1 MFKIK
6 NFVVILFVF
15 VAGFGLFS
23 CKSDL
28 VHGNGEG
35 RTYDTIEIMYERVL
49 PDLCPSGMCM
59 GVQDPSG
66 FSVYSYDH
74 GGHSGHSWQQI
85 AENKWTGVVD
95 LPYSNSPNMVTVM
108 DQKVVKEYVFTG
120 RRIYA
125 RIRGQDQWVELTRV
139 TPQFDGYGEQ
149 AEFILKAGIII
160 TNF

>member
-1 MFKIK
+1 MKLK
-6 NFVVILFVF
+6 NYVVVALFAFAAFMV
-15 VAGFGLFS
+15 VS
-23 CKSDL
+23 CKSDSAN
-28 VHGNGEG
+28 GGEG
-35 RTYDTIEIMYERVL
+35 KTYDTIEIMYERVL
-49 PDLCPSGMCM
+49 PDLCPAYLCM
-59 GVQDPSG
+59 GVRDPSG

-95 LPYSNSPNMVTVM
+95 LPYSNSPNMVTIM
-108 DQKVVKEYVFTG
+108 DQKVVKEFAYTG

-125 RIRGQDQWVELTRV
+125 RIRGQDQWLELTRV
-139 TPQFDGYGEQ
+139 TPYFNGAGEQ